1 MASTV
6 KCQSCGHSFPRTIRL
21 CPSCGGKSFSSADS
35 QFGQASQPVPLPN
48 PPSTQAQPSSTTQQF
63 NGQRVTH
70 VQRRWGLVVVCTL
83 LALLSLLGGTSG
95 ATYGAF
101 WFYMAY
107 LSHKGDLSSLYQ
119 WVKWVLIFNL
129 AVGLGFVLFAGKDT
143 LLLMGLNS
151 VLELVIA
158 LGIPALIKVALLAY
172 LGVQLKSSRN
182 SP

>member
-1 MASTV
+1 MVSTV
-6 KCQSCGHSFPRTIRL
+6 ECQSCGHSFPKTIRL

-35 QFGQASQPVPLPN
+35 QFGQVSPPVPLPN
-48 PPSTQAQPSSTTQQF
+48 SSSIQIQPLSPAQPF
-63 NGQRVTH
+63 NGQGPARL
-70 VQRRWGLVVVCTL
+70 RRMWGLVVVCTL
-83 LALLSLLGGTSG
+83 LAFLSLFGGASG

-129 AVGLGFVLFAGKDT
+129 ALGLGFAFFAGKDT

-172 LGVQLKSSRN
+172 LSVQLKSSRDN
-182 SP
+182 S